1 TKTKDIGSNYGGS
14 SVDSEDNLF
23 HSLTQTSRDFS
34 PTLEHP
40 LQPAMNETAQAQLN
54 EAFACCEMY
63 VKLQIENFMGWK
75 SYDTF
80 ELVFRLLRG
89 GSRNEAHDKI
99 IKALRN
105 HLYSN
110 ADEFARRCIE
120 VMDLARDGNVDAIR
134 RKMDEHRKPIPPAHP
149 PEDWQ
154 DVSSMGSSNEPP
166 GRFGGGG
173 EGGGGGGRGR
183 YDDRRDDRGG
193 RGGGRGG
200 GGGGGGGYYRHDD
213 PRGGPPG
220 GYGDNNQGAG
230 MRRSR
235 EDSYRHGGG
244 GGGGDGSSRFGEDD
258 RKRPRMDAGRG
269 GPGPD
274 RHSMHYQGGGGDHRA
289 PYGRQ
294 GHDYGRH

>member
-1 TKTKDIGSNYGGS
+1 
-14 SVDSEDNLF
+14 
-23 HSLTQTSRDFS
+23 RDFS

-54 EAFACCEMY
+54 EAFTCCEMY

-134 RKMDEHRKPIPPAHP
+134 RKMDEHQADTTIDGMTV
-149 PEDWQ
+149 EDGA
-154 DVSSMGSSNEPP
+154 VAEVAVAA
-166 GRFGGGG
+166 
-173 EGGGGGGRGR
+173 E
-183 YDDRRDDRGG
+183 
-193 RGGGRGG
+193 
-200 GGGGGGGYYRHDD
+200 DD

-244 GGGGDGSSRFGEDD
+244 GGGDGSSRFGEDD

-274 RHSMHYQGGGGDHRA
+274 RHSFHYQGGGGDHRA